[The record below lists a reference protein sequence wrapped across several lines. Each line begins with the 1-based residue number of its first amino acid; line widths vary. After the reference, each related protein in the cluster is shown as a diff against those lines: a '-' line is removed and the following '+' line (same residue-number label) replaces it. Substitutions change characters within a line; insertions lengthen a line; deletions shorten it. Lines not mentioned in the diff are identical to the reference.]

1 MTEAGGPGK
10 RAETGDQRE
19 GGRPDRGALA
29 EAILGMAQRRPSHT
43 GGPVGDGGGLS
54 RGRKPAG
61 QRDCVEGIGSLDL

>member
-10 RAETGDQRE
+10 RAETGGQRE

-43 GGPVGDGGGLS
+43 GVQWVWRGP
-54 RGRKPAG
+54 G
-61 QRDCVEGIGSLDL
+61 QREEAGRAKGLC

>member
-10 RAETGDQRE
+10 RAETGGQRE

-43 GGPVGDGGGLS
+43 GGPVGMEGAWAEGGS
-54 RGRKPAG
+54 RPGKGTVLTA
-61 QRDCVEGIGSLDL
+61 